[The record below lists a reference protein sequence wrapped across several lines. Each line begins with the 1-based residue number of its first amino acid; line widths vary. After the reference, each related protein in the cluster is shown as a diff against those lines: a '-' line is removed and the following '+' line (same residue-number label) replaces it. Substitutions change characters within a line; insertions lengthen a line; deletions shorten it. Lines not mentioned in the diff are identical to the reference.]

1 MGTRLDCLFM
11 NTHVLNTCFQH
22 CSASD
27 MVFLIFPL
35 LFPLAPPSPVPAYSD
50 QSTSGTLTYGLN
62 VNLRVNN
69 YTGAIQWWH
78 NGTAITGSTAKY
90 TLVPSSS
97 TLQIN
102 NVEFSDAGIY
112 QAELLDATP
121 VRQFSIFDI
130 TVVGK
135 FSEEEMLTQES
146 EFNLGGST
154 TVALQ
159 PH

>member
-1 MGTRLDCLFM
+1 M
-11 NTHVLNTCFQH
+11 
-22 CSASD
+22 
-27 MVFLIFPL
+27 
-35 LFPLAPPSPVPAYSD
+35 
-50 QSTSGTLTYGLN
+50 STDFSYGFN

-112 QAELLDATP
+112 QAELLDGTL
-121 VRQFSIFDI
+121 VRQFSIFDV
-130 TVVGK
+130 TVIGK
-135 FSEEEMLTQES
+135 CSKKHTQYME
-146 EFNLGGST
+146 
-154 TVALQ
+154 Q
-159 PH
+159 PQNVRMIEHVVNFELAQLVVVMYKQICSPIENRHAYRI

>member
-1 MGTRLDCLFM
+1 
-11 NTHVLNTCFQH
+11 
-22 CSASD
+22 
-27 MVFLIFPL
+27 MVSLIFPL
-35 LFPLAPPSPVPAYSD
+35 LIPLAPPSPVPAYSD
-50 QSTSGTLTYGLN
+50 QSTSATFPYGSN

-69 YTGAIQWWH
+69 YTGAIRWWH
-78 NGTAITGSTAKY
+78 NGTAITGNTAKY
-90 TLVPSSS
+90 TLVPSSN

-130 TVVGK
+130 TVIGK
-135 FSEEEMLTQES
+135 CSEKKCYHKKV
-146 EFNLGGST
+146 NLILGMFTLYRST

-159 PH
+159 PR

>member
-1 MGTRLDCLFM
+1 M
-11 NTHVLNTCFQH
+11 N
-22 CSASD
+22 
-27 MVFLIFPL
+27 
-35 LFPLAPPSPVPAYSD
+35 
-50 QSTSGTLTYGLN
+50 LT
-62 VNLRVNN
+62 VNN

-112 QAELLDATP
+112 QAELPDATP

-130 TVVGK
+130 TVIGKCSEKQIPFCIFFLPQFNFRVFIHYEALKQHCSGPSATLKCMIHLKLHSYSSLLEVGGVCVIIM
-135 FSEEEMLTQES
+135 E
-146 EFNLGGST
+146 
-154 TVALQ
+154 TVL
-159 PH
+159 